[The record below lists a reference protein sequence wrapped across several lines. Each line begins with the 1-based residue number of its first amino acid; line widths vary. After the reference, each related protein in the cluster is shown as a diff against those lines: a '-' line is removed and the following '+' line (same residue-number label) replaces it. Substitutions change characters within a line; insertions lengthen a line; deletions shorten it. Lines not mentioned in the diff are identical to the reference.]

1 MAIINI
7 TPLSFGGV
15 QAPTNLLAELLG
27 GPINP
32 QNLLYPIDLATNP
45 TYGHAVQFTIFDYES
60 SLPGVL
66 GEAAG
71 LFNGVKDIFS
81 SVSSGNYTKAFTDG
95 ANFLG
100 GGFLGNQLGL
110 FGDNNGGGG
119 GGGTGSSPANLL
131 QTATSLTQASTY
143 RLTKGAPLATISLY
157 MPDTVNTTYN
167 SNYTEM
173 SLTSALGA
181 KGLISNAIAD
191 KKFMGSVG
199 KGDVAQILQ
208 SPQAKALGSYAIGA
222 ATGLGSGVV
231 GQALGQVVNPQ
242 MQLIYQGIGLRD
254 FQLEFIF
261 TPVSSQEAKTVE
273 KIVDAFV
280 YYSVPDYVADT
291 KGQYLKPPQI
301 FNMNFVFTGQPSVL
315 GAITN
320 VLTSTLTNVLGSQLT
335 SALIGGDA
343 STITNAPKAKTFQVG
358 DCVLKNVNVDYAP
371 NGWAAYNDGYPIQT
385 RLTLQFQEMDIVTKT
400 TMNSQGK
407 GFSNFNFG
415 SSGLTDGLING
426 EVLPGGTGEVATG
439 VNDISTADRS

>member
-15 QAPTNLLAELLG
+15 QAPMNLLAELLG

-32 QNLLYPIDLATNP
+32 QNLLYPMDLATNP

-71 LFNGVKDIFS
+71 LLNGVKDIFS
-81 SVSSGNYTKAFTDG
+81 SVSKGNFSSALTEGVKFI
-95 ANFLG
+95 G

-110 FGDNNGGGG
+110 LSDNGTGG
-119 GGGTGSSPANLL
+119 GGGTGSSPVNLL

-173 SLTSALGA
+173 SLTSSLGA

-208 SPQAKALGSYAIGA
+208 SPQAKALGAYAIGA
-222 ATGLGSGVV
+222 VTGLGGGVV
-231 GQALGQVVNPQ
+231 GQALGQVINPQ

-261 TPVSSQEAKTVE
+261 TPLSSQEAKTVE
-273 KIVDAFV
+273 KIVDSFV
-280 YYSVPDYVADT
+280 FYSVPDYVADT

-335 SALIGGDA
+335 SALIGSDA

-385 RLTLQFQEMDIVTKT
+385 RLTLQFHEMYIVTKT

-407 GFSNFNFG
+407 NFYNGFG

-426 EVLPGGTGEVATG
+426 EVLPGGTGKVATG
-439 VNDISTADRS
+439 VNNISTRE